1 VKTQLRGEILRLSNV
16 RDTQDLLRSEL
27 KYGEVFGRRDLS
39 ESTVYIPSAS
49 LCCYNRQRV
58 VTPSDHRGAGCRV
71 LDEKLAATKTARNE

>member
-1 VKTQLRGEILRLSNV
+1 V

-27 KYGEVFGRRDLS
+27 KYGEVFGRLDHPHDLSHDLS

-49 LCCYNRQRV
+49 LCCYDRQRV
-58 VTPSDHRGAGCRV
+58 VAPSDHRGAGCRV